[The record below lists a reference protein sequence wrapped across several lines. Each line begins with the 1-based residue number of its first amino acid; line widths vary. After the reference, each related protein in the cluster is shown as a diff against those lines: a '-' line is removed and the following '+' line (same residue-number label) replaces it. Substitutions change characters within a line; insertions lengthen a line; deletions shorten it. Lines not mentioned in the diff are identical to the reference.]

1 MTDRVATWSLRQ
13 RLALVA
19 VFVVVASI
27 AFGGA
32 ALYWAA
38 SVETDQILDSR
49 LEQFGATVLSFAEQ
63 GLDPAAA
70 DAGGLLQPLK
80 TRPSAALL
88 YRYQIWSRDGSLL
101 MRSHEAPEHV
111 PLAATSQLGFSTVR
125 VDGEEYRVFA
135 LPSKDRALI
144 VQASENIS
152 ERWLDIGRLTAYY
165 MGYLVLPFG
174 VVFVAAWLLL
184 RRAFRA
190 VEATAHQLDHRNP
203 LDLTPLRIDNPPKDL
218 LPILNSIDM
227 LFARVGQALSTER
240 RFTSVA
246 AHELRTPLAGL
257 RAHAQLASAASDPVE
272 LRDALRSILTGVDR
286 VSHLIDQLLDLA
298 RVEALPA
305 HSAPLLVPVN
315 IAVLHRAM
323 MEDIGPKVLAKQMQI
338 RARFEVEVVQG
349 HHVALL
355 MLLRN
360 LLANAVLYSPVGSTV
375 EVQCVALADAI
386 ALTIDDAGPGIRAE
400 DRPLAFERFNRLG
413 QSRVDG
419 VGLGLSIVLSVVE
432 LHRARIEL
440 LESPL
445 GGLRVLV
452 LFGPVPD
459 AADSSDKKPTARS

>member
-19 VFVVVASI
+19 IFVLVASI

-101 MRSHEAPEHV
+101 MRSHEAPESV
-111 PLAATSQLGFSTVR
+111 PLAATSQLGFSTVS

-135 LPSKDRALI
+135 LPSKNRALI
-144 VQASENIS
+144 VQVSENIS

-174 VVFVAAWLLL
+174 MVFVAAWLLV

-190 VEATAHQLDHRNP
+190 VEATAQQLDNRNP

-257 RAHAQLASAASDPVE
+257 RAHAQLASTASDPVE
-272 LRDALRSILTGVDR
+272 QQDALRSVLAGVDR

-305 HSAPLLVPVN
+305 HSAGLLEPVN
-315 IAVLHRAM
+315 LAELHRAV
-323 MEDIGPKVLAKQMQI
+323 MEDIALKASAKQIQVS
-338 RARFEVEVVQG
+338 ARFDVEVLQG
-349 HHVALL
+349 HRAALS

-360 LLANAVLYSPVGSTV
+360 LLANAVIYSPANSTV

-386 ALTIDDAGPGIRAE
+386 ALIVDDAGTGIRAE
-400 DRPLAFERFNRLG
+400 DRQQAFERFNRLG

-432 LHRARIEL
+432 LHHARIQL
-440 LESPL
+440 LDSPL

-452 LFGPVPD
+452 LFAQ
-459 AADSSDKKPTARS
+459 AAEHTTAAGISSAP

>member
-1 MTDRVATWSLRQ
+1 MTDRIATWSLRQ

-19 VFVVVASI
+19 VFVVVSSI

-70 DAGGLLQPLK
+70 DPGGLLQPLK

-101 MRSHEAPEHV
+101 MRSHEAPERV
-111 PLAATSQLGFSTVR
+111 PLAATSQLGFSTVS
-125 VDGEEYRVFA
+125 VDGEEYRVFS
-135 LPSKDRALI
+135 LPSNDRALI
-144 VQASENIS
+144 VQVSENIS
-152 ERWLDIGRLTAYY
+152 ERWLDIGRLTVSY

-184 RRAFRA
+184 RRVFRA
-190 VEATAHQLDHRNP
+190 VEATADQLDHRNP
-203 LDLTPLRIDNPPKDL
+203 LDLTPLRVDNPPKDL

-257 RAHAQLASAASDPVE
+257 RAHAQLASVASDPVE
-272 LRDALRSILTGVDR
+272 LRDALQSILTGVDR

-305 HSAPLLVPVN
+305 HSASLLVPVN
-315 IAVLHRAM
+315 IAGLHRAV
-323 MEDIGPKVLAKQMQI
+323 MEDIGHKALAKQMQV

-349 HHVALL
+349 HHVALS

-360 LLANAVLYSPVGSTV
+360 LLANAILYSPLGSTV
-375 EVQCVALADAI
+375 EVRCAARTDAV

-400 DRPLAFERFNRLG
+400 DRQLAFERFNRLG
-413 QSRVDG
+413 RSRVDG

-432 LHRARIEL
+432 LHHARIQL
-440 LESPL
+440 LDSPL

-452 LFGPVPD
+452 LFAPVENS
-459 AADSSDKKPTARS
+459 AGSADES